1 MGITQLSDLLEIKTI
16 VLKKDKLKA
25 EKRKLAVFFE
35 QLEHCSA
42 RNSKGDFLYS
52 STGNKSNFS
61 IKDVY
66 LEKIYLKSLPTL
78 EMWGFFNLEMQIEL
92 LCCCDSIKC
101 CIYAYS

>member
-25 EKRKLAVFFE
+25 EKIKLAVFFE

-42 RNSKGDFLYS
+42 RNSEGDFLYS

-61 IKDVY
+61 IKGCVSGKN
-66 LEKIYLKSLPTL
+66 LFKISAYSRNV
-78 EMWGFFNLEMQIEL
+78 GFF
-92 LCCCDSIKC
+92 
-101 CIYAYS
+101 